1 MAQFHK
7 KIPPPFQH
15 TCVHQSRECFLPVLG
30 GTVPKKSLYVPQGS
44 TGYVPGPGTLLANS
58 GLFRRLGRCRH
69 LRKFMARQ
77 LSLMSDK
84 APLYLHPLKWGSVTF
99 TYKRVPSHIRRLNS
113 VKTKCLYFNSKSK
126 DLWEWN
132 VYILHLLKDTGCI
145 TSPPSWYLQAIFCT
159 ILAAMEN

>member
-7 KIPPPFQH
+7 KQPPLSAYMCSPSQ
-15 TCVHQSRECFLPVLG
+15 ECFLPVPG
-30 GTVPKKSLYVPQGS
+30 GTVPKNSLYVPQGS
-44 TGYVPGPGTLLANS
+44 MCYVPGPGTLLANS
-58 GLFRRLGRCRH
+58 GLFRKLGRCRH

-77 LSLMSDK
+77 LSLLSNK

-99 TYKRVPSHIRRLNS
+99 TYKFVPSHISKLNS
-113 VKTKCLYFNSKSK
+113 VKTKCLYSNSKSK

-132 VYILHLLKDTGCI
+132 VYILYLLKDTGCI
-145 TSPPSWYLQAIFCT
+145 SSPPSWYLQVIFCT